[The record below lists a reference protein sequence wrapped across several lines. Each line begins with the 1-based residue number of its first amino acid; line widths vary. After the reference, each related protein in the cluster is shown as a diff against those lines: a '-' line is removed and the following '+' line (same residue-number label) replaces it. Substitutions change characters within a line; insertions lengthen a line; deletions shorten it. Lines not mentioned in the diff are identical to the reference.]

1 MIVRQL
7 LHTDPVVGASYFV
20 ACGGKQAAIIIDPVD
35 DPRTYLDIAAGTNTR
50 IQYVID
56 THVHADHVST
66 GYPLAMAASAR
77 YVLHADV
84 DARFPFHGVRD
95 GDRLEIGIV
104 LVDVWHV
111 PGHTPEHI
119 ALIVTDR
126 TRSAEPWLAFTGHTL
141 MVGDMGRTELASS
154 AEDGARSLFASAE
167 RLRALPDYVQVMPG
181 AFAGSVCGRGLSATP
196 FSTIGFERRFNR
208 AFAITERAAFIDYM
222 LREIPQRPPQAAQTR
237 QANLGREPIASL
249 S

>member
-7 LHTDPVVGASYFV
+7 LHTDPVVAASYFV
-20 ACGGKQAAIIIDPVD
+20 ACGGKQAAMVIDPVD
-35 DPRTYLDIAAGTNTR
+35 DPRAYLDIAAETNSR
-50 IQYVID
+50 VQYVVD

-66 GYPLAMAASAR
+66 GHTLAMAAGAR

-84 DARFPFHGVRD
+84 EARFPFHGVHD
-95 GDRLEIGIV
+95 GDRLEIGNV

-119 ALIVTDR
+119 ALAITDR
-126 TRSAEPWLAFTGHTL
+126 TRAAEPWIVFTGHTL
-141 MVGDMGRTELASS
+141 MVGDMGRTELAAS
-154 AEDGARSLFASAE
+154 AEEGARLLFDTAE
-167 RLRALPDYVQVMPG
+167 RLRALPDYVQIMPG

-222 LREIPQRPPQAAQTR
+222 MRDIPPRPPRAAETR
-237 QANLGREPIASL
+237 RANLGREPIAGVP
-249 S
+249 